1 MVLIKLIT
9 CVCLPSGLFLA
20 LIITL
25 AWVRKMGFGVEGCK
39 AWVRRWGRVMAS
51 PLGRCFLLAHQ
62 GMGRN
67 FRVTG

>member
-1 MVLIKLIT
+1 MVLIKLFK

-25 AWVRKMGFGVEGCK
+25 VWVRKMGFGVEGRK
-39 AWVRRWGRVMAS
+39 AWVRRWGRGMAS
-51 PLGRCFLLAHQ
+51 PLGCCFLLAHQ

-67 FRVTG
+67 FRVAG